1 MIRQF
6 ACSQTADFTRAQLN
20 GADLR
25 GADLRCV
32 VGLEPEQIKLAI
44 TDETTKLP
52 AYLKRRLNKER
63 TAERRD
69 GPPNAKAAI

>member
-6 ACSQTADFTRAQLN
+6 ACSQTADFTRARLN

-44 TDETTKLP
+44 IDETTKLP
-52 AYLKRRLNKER
+52 AYLRRRLNKER